1 MPLHQLLCSLL
12 QCYGL
17 ELYHLTP
24 SGLLHLTTFVTL
36 CEAYL
41 RIDHDLDLWK
51 YFFSVHHPQDRE
63 AKLTIYSGAVIHVK
77 SGHKAYPYL
86 QIPMPSSI
94 SGWRKKWFYMKNDDF
109 APLPAFTGGQPIP
122 LTSWGER
129 AAGKDVRKYNPC
141 VSIFSSCGRRGRPRF
156 TSCGCSLAAG
166 SSLFR
171 CGGPRCGR
179 IRDLATSTILLL
191 RS

>member
-1 MPLHQLLCSLL
+1 MVCRVLEDPALPAPTEGYVVPFKAFYERGSSMPLHQLLCSLL

-94 SGWRKKWFYMKNDDF
+94 SGWRKK
-109 APLPAFTGGQPIP
+109 
-122 LTSWGER
+122 
-129 AAGKDVRKYNPC
+129 
-141 VSIFSSCGRRGRPRF
+141 
-156 TSCGCSLAAG
+156 
-166 SSLFR
+166 
-171 CGGPRCGR
+171 
-179 IRDLATSTILLL
+179 
-191 RS
+191 